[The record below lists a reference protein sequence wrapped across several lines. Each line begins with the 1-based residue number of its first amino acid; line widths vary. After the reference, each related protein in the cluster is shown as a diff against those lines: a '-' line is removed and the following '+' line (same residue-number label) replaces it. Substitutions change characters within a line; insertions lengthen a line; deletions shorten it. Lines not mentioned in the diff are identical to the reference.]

1 MIALTQPTTTGRNTR
16 MATAEQAAE
25 LRLDNHGIEPVP
37 AADRDS
43 TPLQQ
48 FWIWAGANIAPIN
61 WILGALGVILGL
73 SLVETLLVLVMGNAI
88 GCALFGAFCIMGSR
102 TGVNQMTLSRAAFG
116 RRGAYLP
123 ATAQMLMT
131 MGWLGVNT
139 WVVLDLVLGLLGH
152 FGVDHPGTATKY
164 VVGFAI
170 LAIQAVIATVGFYWI
185 QAFEKWTVPVAAA
198 IMVLMSILAWS
209 KVDIVWGHSTA
220 HGGDKWTAIT
230 QLTTAIGVG
239 WGITWLSWSSDYTRF
254 IKPGTPERK
263 VFWSTSLGVFIPTVW
278 LGFLGASIASAGTSA
293 DPAEIVTAAFG
304 AASIPVL
311 FLVMHGPV
319 ATNILNLY
327 SASLAALSLDI
338 KAKRWVV
345 RIVVSIIGAI
355 TLIVFIQSNS
365 FAHDFDNWLASVVV
379 WIAAWAGVGLV
390 DYFVVQR
397 TKLDVQALY
406 ADPRTSIY
414 GDINWAG
421 VVAVLAGL
429 VAGWAWEFG
438 LVSFMQGPLAKA
450 TNNVDLSW
458 LVGLVLSGGLY
469 YALRPYF
476 VRERSAV
483 QATTPV

>member
-1 MIALTQPTTTGRNTR
+1 MIAPTESLLPPGGTG
-16 MATAEQAAE
+16 MATAEQAADV
-25 LRLDNHGIEPVP
+25 RLDTHGIAPVP

-61 WILGALGVILGL
+61 WVLGALGIILGL
-73 SLVETLLVLVMGNAI
+73 SLVETFLVLLIGNI
-88 GCALFGAFCIMGSR
+88 VGCALFGAFCVMGYR

-131 MGWLGVNT
+131 IGWLGVNT

-254 IKPGTPERK
+254 IKPGTPEK
-263 VFWSTSLGVFIPTVW
+263 QVFWSTYLGVFIPTVW

-293 DPAEIVTAAFG
+293 DPAEFVTAAFG
-304 AASIPVL
+304 GVSILIL
-311 FLVMHGPV
+311 FLVMHGPI

-327 SASLAALSLDI
+327 SATLAALSLDI
-338 KAKRWVV
+338 KAPRWKVSV
-345 RIVVSIIGAI
+345 VVSIVGTVA
-355 TLIVFIQSNS
+355 LIAFIQSDN
-365 FAHDFDNWLASVVV
+365 FAHDFDNWIASVVV
-379 WIAAWAGVGLV
+379 WIAA
-390 DYFVVQR
+390 R
-397 TKLDVQALY
+397 
-406 ADPRTSIY
+406 
-414 GDINWAG
+414 
-421 VVAVLAGL
+421 
-429 VAGWAWEFG
+429 
-438 LVSFMQGPLAKA
+438 
-450 TNNVDLSW
+450 
-458 LVGLVLSGGLY
+458 GGGRL
-469 YALRPYF
+469 LGF
-476 VRERSAV
+476 
-483 QATTPV
+483 